1 MCYVKEIAEHTKRC
15 KYVQGPVF
23 SLVQFT
29 CLRNARIS
37 SLSTIEPVSIVW
49 HCVIMV
55 ATICTQNTTPMSL
68 NLPTVSCFFSLLFSP
83 RVFPRVFLL
92 AFLSS
97 KVPDG

>member
-23 SLVQFT
+23 SLVPFT
-29 CLRNARIS
+29 CLRDARIS

-49 HCVIMV
+49 HCFLMV
-55 ATICTQNTTPMSL
+55 ATTCTKNTTPMSL
-68 NLPTVSCFFSLLFSP
+68 NLPIVSCFFSLLFSP
-83 RVFPRVFLL
+83 RVFLL

-97 KVPDG
+97 KVPNG